1 MYHLLTM
8 ASSTQVRTT
17 FYQISQ
23 FESAL
28 YLVNLVGRI

>member
-1 MYHLLTM
+1 MSRVPLTM
-8 ASSTQVRTT
+8 ASFTHAQAGTA

-28 YLVNLVGRI
+28 

>member
-1 MYHLLTM
+1 MSHVPLTM
-8 ASSTQVRTT
+8 ASSTHAQVRTA

-28 YLVNLVGRI
+28 